1 MAPGLGLM
9 CSSVRSDQEVMGFGY
24 RLFYVIYSCERPL
37 WECHVLRGVRDR
49 EEEVV
54 AGGLGSTP
62 TYYLLSGLRD
72 CSRVER
78 SEQCVPMHFMQMYP
92 EAVCVSVPACVC
104 MCK

>member
-54 AGGLGSTP
+54 AGGLGSTR

-78 SEQCVPMHFMQMYP
+78 SEQCTYALYANVP
-92 EAVCVSVPACVC
+92 
-104 MCK
+104 